1 MYFLYVNVGFVNQPQ
16 TDLVGGGGSRKRY
29 IHPNRVKPN
38 FEGHEKTK
46 RARPKAAQ
54 NVYES

>member
-1 MYFLYVNVGFVNQPQ
+1 MHFLYEVGGFANQPQ
-16 TDLVGGGGSRKRY
+16 TDLGGGGSRKLY

>member
-1 MYFLYVNVGFVNQPQ
+1 MKLEVSPTNPKQIWF
-16 TDLVGGGGSRKRY
+16 GGGGSRKPY
-29 IHPNRVKPN
+29 IHPNCVKPN

-54 NVYES
+54 NVYGS